1 MTRHSPPNTNPLPMP
16 CLRPLPGTAAPP
28 CRPAPKQVASFPTGV
43 WSGVFL
49 LLSAADHL
57 LVSLPRV
64 NSVYNRLLCAN
75 RNPFRWAEYSGERS
89 GLCRKLRRGQ
99 TGFEPKQAARQA
111 RAGSGQGRAARAG
124 RRPCRRRQRAAWRC
138 LAQLLP
144 PPHGRL
150 RPTQRPSAHTHT
162 HVCPLTPTPQ
172 PPNHPCPV
180 SASLMTVM
188 IAQLSGVTDIHL
200 LFTLAALM
208 ASTMLFGW
216 QMEVANGRRIP
227 AYQFTSDSRLP
238 PAELPPSKGVSVS
251 AAAGVPASFISNAAY
266 APGPADASFG
276 AEGPAGPGIQWGPF
290 LMGCWPF
297 VACYA
302 VIACYFFQ
310 ARTLA
315 PRTRAPE
322 PHPRHARRCLRAASL
337 AGSPPACDQPLP
349 CLLPALPCRPWPT
362 ATPPALSGGCTGSR
376 KAGMA
381 CRQLAQAEL
390 SAPCSPDAPH

>member
-1 MTRHSPPNTNPLPMP
+1 MAPLTFRRLRFWNIGAAALQLITGIAILGMTDYDAKSKLPWYTFFISSWS
-16 CLRPLPGTAAPP
+16 RDDNAAGFYV
-28 CRPAPKQVASFPTGV
+28 PAPKQVASFPTGV

-75 RNPFRWAEYSGERS
+75 RNPFRWAEYS
-89 GLCRKLRRGQ
+89 
-99 TGFEPKQAARQA
+99 
-111 RAGSGQGRAARAG
+111 
-124 RRPCRRRQRAAWRC
+124 
-138 LAQLLP
+138 
-144 PPHGRL
+144 
-150 RPTQRPSAHTHT
+150 
-162 HVCPLTPTPQ
+162 
-172 PPNHPCPV
+172 V

-310 ARTLA
+310 AVANGDPPGFVWAIFFILLILYCLFAVNQVLQFKQVRGWRGFATAEWWYILLSLTSKQLLA
-315 PRTRAPE
+315 WIAYGGTKRF
-322 PHPRHARRCLRAASL
+322 ASE
-337 AGSPPACDQPLP
+337 GN
-349 CLLPALPCRPWPT
+349 
-362 ATPPALSGGCTGSR
+362 
-376 KAGMA
+376 
-381 CRQLAQAEL
+381 
-390 SAPCSPDAPH
+390 